1 MSFEKK
7 TCLAYGLI
15 LLAVSA
21 INYIP
26 GLTDPDGLAFGIFN
40 LDIFDD
46 MLHLAS
52 AIWAFAAAMISLRS
66 ARIFLILFGAAYLGD
81 GVFGIFT
88 GWGYLDLGIFT
99 NESLG
104 FSLSFLRIAANLPH
118 IALGAVALAAGLIS
132 LRRA

>member
-1 MSFEKK
+1 MNIEKK
-7 TCLAYGLI
+7 ICLAYGFI

-26 GLTDPDGLAFGIFN
+26 GLARDDGLAFGIFS
-40 LDIFDD
+40 LDVFDD

-52 AIWAFAAAMISLRS
+52 AIWAFAAAIISLRS
-66 ARIFLILFGAAYLGD
+66 ARIFLLLFGAAYLGD
-81 GVFGIFT
+81 GLFGIFT
-88 GWGYLDLGIFT
+88 GWGYLDFGIFT
-99 NESLG
+99 NDSLG

-118 IALGAVALAAGLIS
+118 IALGAFALAAGLFS

>member
-7 TCLAYGLI
+7 TCLAYGVI

-81 GVFGIFT
+81 GVFGISP
-88 GWGYLDLGIFT
+88 GGGIGSGRYLT
-99 NESLG
+99 KNRSR
-104 FSLSFLRIAANLPH
+104 LSPFVLRIAANLPH
-118 IALGAVALAAGLIS
+118 IALETNTIG
-132 LRRA
+132 